1 MSAIHNI
8 DALKAEDQAS
18 VSDWY
23 ANPVA
28 YERKRKADRLAQAV
42 AEATG
47 NATADAAPP
56 STPPTKKSRAT
67 PSASKLTPEKAAA
80 VQGEAARRQVYQEV
94 FGGLPVEQLKGC
106 LRANQQLLSGN
117 KADLVE
123 RCVDRKL
130 YGNLPRCPQCGIGR
144 LKVSY
149 ASLLG
154 HGGQGAFTCPAM
166 SKTGW
171 HILRPAGSPEAPL
184 SAKSSAA
191 GASASLGQSAAC
203 SALGRPYIYI
213 SGVLFGAFRHRCPGG
228 YDDDEYVR
236 CSYRAQSA
244 VRLPWSE
251 TGHEAHTKPPRKS
264 SGGKSTA
271 GGASAA
277 GGEPAGGGTSASG
290 AAGSAAAPAVDAK
303 PCIVVD

>member
-1 MSAIHNI
+1 MPAHLTLSEIHNI
-8 DALKAEDQAS
+8 DALKAEDQAG

-47 NATADAAPP
+47 NASVDVAPP

-67 PSASKLTPEKAAA
+67 PSASKPTPEKAAA
-80 VQGEAARRQVYQEV
+80 VQGEAARRQVYEEL

-130 YGNLPRCPQCGIGR
+130 YGNLPRCSQCGLGR

-154 HGGQGAFTCPAM
+154 HGGQGAFTCPTT
-166 SKTGW
+166 SKQGGTYFG
-171 HILRPAGSPEAPL
+171 HLILQRSSQRQSMPQA
-184 SAKSSAA
+184 AK
-191 GASASLGQSAAC
+191 SLGQPRPISRLVRAGPAIYRACFSTQVPRRLRRRRVRALQLPRSKRRATALERDGLRGVHQASAQVLRRQVRSRRRVGSGRHA
-203 SALGRPYIYI
+203 SGRHHISLGR
-213 SGVLFGAFRHRCPGG
+213 RR
-228 YDDDEYVR
+228 
-236 CSYRAQSA
+236 
-244 VRLPWSE
+244 
-251 TGHEAHTKPPRKS
+251 
-264 SGGKSTA
+264 
-271 GGASAA
+271 
-277 GGEPAGGGTSASG
+277 
-290 AAGSAAAPAVDAK
+290 
-303 PCIVVD
+303 

>member
-1 MSAIHNI
+1 MPAHLTLSEIHNI
-8 DALKAEDQAS
+8 DALKAEDQAG

-42 AEATG
+42 AEATV
-47 NATADAAPP
+47 NASVDVVPP

-67 PSASKLTPEKAAA
+67 PSASKATPEKAAA
-80 VQGEAARRQVYQEV
+80 VQGEAVRRQVYEEL
-94 FGGLPVEQLKGC
+94 FGGLPVDQLKGC

-130 YGNLPRCPQCGIGR
+130 YGNLPRCAQCGIGR

-166 SKTGW
+166 SK
-171 HILRPAGSPEAPL
+171 IR
-184 SAKSSAA
+184 
-191 GASASLGQSAAC
+191 
-203 SALGRPYIYI
+203 
-213 SGVLFGAFRHRCPGG
+213 
-228 YDDDEYVR
+228 
-236 CSYRAQSA
+236 
-244 VRLPWSE
+244 
-251 TGHEAHTKPPRKS
+251 
-264 SGGKSTA
+264 
-271 GGASAA
+271 
-277 GGEPAGGGTSASG
+277 
-290 AAGSAAAPAVDAK
+290 
-303 PCIVVD
+303 

>member
-184 SAKSSAA
+184 SAKSYLRLP

-203 SALGRPYIYI
+203 SALGRQYRVCHI
-213 SGVLFGAFRHRCPGG
+213 GCAFRCFSTQVPRRLRRRR
-228 YDDDEYVR
+228 VR
-236 CSYRAQSA
+236 A
-244 VRLPWSE
+244 L
-251 TGHEAHTKPPRKS
+251 
-264 SGGKSTA
+264 
-271 GGASAA
+271 
-277 GGEPAGGGTSASG
+277 
-290 AAGSAAAPAVDAK
+290 
-303 PCIVVD
+303 